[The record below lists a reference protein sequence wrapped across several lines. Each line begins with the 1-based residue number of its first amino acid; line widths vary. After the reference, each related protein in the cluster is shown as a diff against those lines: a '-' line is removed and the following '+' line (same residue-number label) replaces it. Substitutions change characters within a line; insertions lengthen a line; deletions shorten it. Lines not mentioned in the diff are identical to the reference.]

1 MFSEEDMKY
10 YNSEYENF
18 QTDISNLDDL
28 VTYIEEQYTEIEN
41 LSKKELKFG
50 NRNAAKMYLFVKKT
64 HKDNITDIEKIE
76 GGLEGVDFLEQI
88 IHWQKIHERV
98 KGIQDDLLLDKM
110 TETEDDDLL
119 EEIKS
124 ALNEGDEE
132 KAQNLL
138 SFRKKLKN
146 DNVIQN

>member
-1 MFSEEDMKY
+1 
-10 YNSEYENF
+10 
-18 QTDISNLDDL
+18 
-28 VTYIEEQYTEIEN
+28 
-41 LSKKELKFG
+41 
-50 NRNAAKMYLFVKKT
+50 
-64 HKDNITDIEKIE
+64 
-76 GGLEGVDFLEQI
+76 
-88 IHWQKIHERV
+88 
-98 KGIQDDLLLDKM
+98 M